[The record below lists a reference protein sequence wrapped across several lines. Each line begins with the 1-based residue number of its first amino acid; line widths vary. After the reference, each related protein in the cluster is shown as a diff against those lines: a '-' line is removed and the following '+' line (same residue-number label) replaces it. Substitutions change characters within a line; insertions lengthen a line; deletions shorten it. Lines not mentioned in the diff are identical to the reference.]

1 MRAGHSGCGAPDPH
15 TYMQAN
21 RNSHTTSTKCQYHAA
36 NSKPRCCVGVNWTAT
51 ARDRQTGRKIGPM
64 MTWAP
69 WKPVAMKNAA
79 PYMLPAKW
87 NAAWAYSQACTQVK
101 VRPSAMVSTRPQIK
115 PLRLFSNSARV
126 GRGPVGARGRGR
138 GAPVQ

>member
-1 MRAGHSGCGAPDPH
+1 
-15 TYMQAN
+15 MQAN
-21 RNSHTTSTKCQYHAA
+21 RNSHTTSTKCQYQAQ
-36 NSKPRCCVGVNWTAT
+36 NSKPRCWVGVNWPAM
-51 ARDRQTGRKIGPM
+51 ARNRQTIRNVEPM
-64 MTWAP
+64 MTCAP

-79 PYMLPAKW
+79 PYMLPEKW

-101 VRPSAMVSTRPQIK
+101 VRPSAMVSTSPQIK
-115 PLRLFSNSARV
+115 PLRLFSHNARV